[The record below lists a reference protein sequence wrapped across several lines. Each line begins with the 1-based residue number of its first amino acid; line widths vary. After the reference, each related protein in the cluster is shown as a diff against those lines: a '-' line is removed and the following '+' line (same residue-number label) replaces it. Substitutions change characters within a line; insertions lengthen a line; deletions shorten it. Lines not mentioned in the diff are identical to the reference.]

1 MSICGSDS
9 VSDALICWSIGIGVV
24 LAVLV
29 VTMLENLK
37 LKSGP
42 PTASKNNLWIVS
54 SAKLS
59 GYVNGIL
66 IFLSMIA
73 LTVFFALVCAK
84 FIIAPDDFL
93 VMDTTDSDRDDDDVS
108 VTSCCLSIQRSLAN
122 FSLITLNFGLSILIN
137 ILYVFAVES
146 KSYNIAMLTQICVS
160 LYQIL
165 WNFVILPRCCLP
177 MWMKYMHLSSG
188 RKSTRNINFFRC
200 QLIVM
205 NSIIVP
211 CLATAGYSKSCLYH
225 LFIPESSSKP
235 STQTNSSSISSS
247 LSTSV
252 SPWVSHLPLRSLAS
266 DPYGAQ
272 QQQPAIPTVV
282 FHYSYECSSELLFTF
297 SSQLT
302 FQLTMLTIAIPFF
315 LLTLRA
321 LSAYIPKSNNGLYPV
336 VNAILP
342 EIFKVVSKD
351 EPSPES
357 LIIFDK
363 YIFCTMV
370 ASMFAILLSFGAM
383 FPLLG
388 MAAGVSVVIAT
399 IILQAVVG
407 SALIVADDSENY
419 LYRNVL
425 DSNFAGL

>member
-1 MSICGSDS
+1 MSSENSRRYSTMSICGSDS

-42 PTASKNNLWIVS
+42 PTASKNSKMKKTTTKSRIQRIRELFLEELSNKSTRQNRNIILTGRFLNRLRLAAILLTAFLLIIFLPGYAILNIYLGKWNCTDLWIVS

-177 MWMKYMHLSSG
+177 MWMK
-188 RKSTRNINFFRC
+188 
-200 QLIVM
+200 
-205 NSIIVP
+205 
-211 CLATAGYSKSCLYH
+211 
-225 LFIPESSSKP
+225 
-235 STQTNSSSISSS
+235 
-247 LSTSV
+247 
-252 SPWVSHLPLRSLAS
+252 
-266 DPYGAQ
+266 
-272 QQQPAIPTVV
+272 
-282 FHYSYECSSELLFTF
+282 
-297 SSQLT
+297 
-302 FQLTMLTIAIPFF
+302 
-315 LLTLRA
+315 
-321 LSAYIPKSNNGLYPV
+321 
-336 VNAILP
+336 
-342 EIFKVVSKD
+342 
-351 EPSPES
+351 
-357 LIIFDK
+357 
-363 YIFCTMV
+363 
-370 ASMFAILLSFGAM
+370 
-383 FPLLG
+383 
-388 MAAGVSVVIAT
+388 
-399 IILQAVVG
+399 
-407 SALIVADDSENY
+407 
-419 LYRNVL
+419 
-425 DSNFAGL
+425 